1 MKKPVKILHIDLNWK
16 IFHLVVLPGTLI
28 KTPISLETTL
38 DMVKENNFDLII
50 SEPHHKAILTPHTLA
65 SAKLVSTV

>member
-16 IFHLVVLPGTLI
+16 IFYLVVLPGTLI

-38 DMVKENNFDLII
+38 DMVRENN
-50 SEPHHKAILTPHTLA
+50 SEAKPPAMPGRVEKAML
-65 SAKLVSTV
+65 